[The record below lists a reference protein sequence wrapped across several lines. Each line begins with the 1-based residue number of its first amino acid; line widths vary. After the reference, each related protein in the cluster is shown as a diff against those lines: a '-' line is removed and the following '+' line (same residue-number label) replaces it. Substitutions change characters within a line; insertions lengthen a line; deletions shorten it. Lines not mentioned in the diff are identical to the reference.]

1 MEINNDA
8 IMEAVTEAFKDV
20 DDEATNLSYND
31 SISEEEPEEKET
43 TDEKDVVEDKDVD
56 SSAEA
61 VDNDTEKAEDTKETK
76 DEKDTEGTEKAEK
89 AENAT
94 EDKKDD
100 VEDKKEESKEELK
113 APMQMKK
120 EVVDKCWED
129 LPDEAKQEVIR
140 LAQENERNYKRA
152 SEAEY
157 NIKKSRE
164 TLKPVMGY
172 VKSVAEESNISEDE
186 VIRNSLD
193 IIQHLNDNPTQT
205 AKSMIE
211 KGMIQFDDP
220 VAIVN
225 AVIRTYGLTPE
236 AMKNYTPNQAQTNLA
251 NRVAQQT
258 YEARQSKY
266 VKEEDYAVEDP
277 AQAFETYRSAHPEV
291 EQIIANPELLDRFTK
306 VVAIERQATPYLP
319 HADILDKAMQYF
331 TLPKPQAQT
340 TQPAQSTQPAQKA
353 EDKVVDIASKMNK
366 VVTPKTTTPNK
377 SNEVKALKTWNS
389 HTFNA
394 NADSAARSAIH
405 QAMRDLGL
413 SD

>member
-8 IMEAVTEAFKDV
+8 IMEAVNEAFKDV

-56 SSAEA
+56 SGAET
-61 VDNDTEKAEDTKETK
+61 VDNDTEKAEDTK
-76 DEKDTEGTEKAEK
+76 DEKDTEGAEK
-89 AENAT
+89 VENAT

-100 VEDKKEESKEELK
+100 VEEKKEESKEELK

-157 NIKKSRE
+157 NIKKTRE

-211 KGMIQFDDP
+211 KGLIHFDDP

-258 YEARQSKY
+258 YEARQNKY
-266 VKEEDYAVEDP
+266 VKEEDYTTEDP
-277 AQAFETYRSAHPEV
+277 AEALNAYRSVHPEV

-319 HADILDKAMQYF
+319 HADILDKAMTYF
-331 TLPKPQAQT
+331 TIQPQAQT
-340 TQPAQSTQPAQKA
+340 AVKETTSAPANEET
-353 EDKVVDIASKMNK
+353 KVVDVASKMNK
-366 VVTPKTTTPNK
+366 VVTPKTSTPNK
-377 SNEVKALKTWNS
+377 SNEVKALKSWNS

>member
-1 MEINNDA
+1 MEINNEA
-8 IMEAVTEAFKDV
+8 IMEAVNEAFKDV
-20 DDEATNLSYND
+20 DDEATNLSYDD

-56 SSAEA
+56 SGAET
-61 VDNDTEKAEDTKETK
+61 VDNDTEKAEDTK
-76 DEKDTEGTEKAEK
+76 DEKDTEGAEK

-157 NIKKSRE
+157 NIKKTRE

-258 YEARQSKY
+258 YEARQNKY

-331 TLPKPQAQT
+331 TLPKPQVQT

-389 HTFNA
+389 STFNA